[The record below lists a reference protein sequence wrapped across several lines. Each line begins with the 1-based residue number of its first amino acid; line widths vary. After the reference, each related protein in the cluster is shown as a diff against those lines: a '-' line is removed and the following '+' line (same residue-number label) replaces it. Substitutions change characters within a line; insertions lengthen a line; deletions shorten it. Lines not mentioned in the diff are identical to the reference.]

1 MIMKKIRDQF
11 LPQITTRQLN
21 NLKSALHN
29 KAVKSK
35 SGLNELIEW
44 CENHSEIP
52 ENDDDVFVG
61 DYDYELG
68 NLLLLFLLLLITVF
82 Y

>member
-1 MIMKKIRDQF
+1 
-11 LPQITTRQLN
+11 
-21 NLKSALHN
+21 
-29 KAVKSK
+29 VKSK

>member
-1 MIMKKIRDQF
+1 MKKIRDQF
-11 LPQITTRQLN
+11 LPQITTKQLN
-21 NLKSALHN
+21 NFKAALHN

-35 SGLNELIEW
+35 SGLNELIEC
-44 CENHSEIP
+44 CEKHSEIP
-52 ENDDDVFVG
+52 ENEDDVLVG

-68 NLLLLFLLLLITVF
+68 TLLFNFIIINNCFL

>member
-1 MIMKKIRDQF
+1 MIMKKIRDQL

-21 NLKSALHN
+21 NLKAALHN